1 MAKRLAF
8 TFAIAFFCSLV
19 LVMMSPATMADE
31 FIPLGKAKDPTAT
44 HATQGH
50 SGMTIVNVSDA
61 KKLLEIIQPRM
72 VRNLRGNR
80 GAFVL
85 SVMPGSAAESSGLL
99 FGDVI
104 TQVNNVAIQD
114 GSQVI
119 EIIAGTEPGST
130 VAVKATRAIQQ
141 GSRVIWKTISG
152 EVKVLSYLENCR
164 NACELSKDV
173 IGGIASAK
181 HKNTPSSPGRTFV
194 ALKINQSNDATVLSI
209 VFNYSAKDW
218 IFLRK
223 GTLTNGGE
231 KIELT
236 FSGVLRDNGSGVVW
250 EVATHRLSGNEID
263 TLRKL
268 LKSESKIVAR
278 FTGNDYYRD
287 IDVEDSYISDMRV
300 VFDLYAMNVGAEI
313 THWQPALEAKE
324 VAAAKV
330 PAEFRVFSDVT
341 GQFKI
346 EATFVSADENIVVL
360 LKQDG
365 DEIKIPVG
373 KLSDDDRKWIAEQTE
388 MNSLTRRFLD

>member
-1 MAKRLAF
+1 MAKKVAI
-8 TFAIAFFCSLV
+8 TFSIALFCSLV
-19 LVMMSPATMADE
+19 LVPISPVTMADE
-31 FIPLGKAKDPTAT
+31 FVPLGKAKVPTAT

-50 SGMTIVNVSDA
+50 SGMTIINVSDA
-61 KKLLEIIQPRM
+61 KKLLEVIQPRM

-114 GSQVI
+114 GSQVT

-164 NACELSKDV
+164 NACELSNDV
-173 IGGIASAK
+173 ISGIASAK
-181 HKNTPSSPGRTFV
+181 HKNTPNSPGRTFV
-194 ALKINQSNDATVLSI
+194 ALKINQSNDATVLRI

-218 IFLRK
+218 LFVKK

-231 KIELT
+231 KIELS
-236 FSGVLRDNGSGVVW
+236 FSDVLRDNGSGIVW
-250 EVATHRLSGNEID
+250 EVATHRLLDNEIAI
-263 TLRKL
+263 LRKI

-287 IDVEDSYISDMRV
+287 IDVEDSHISDMRV
-300 VFDLYAMNVGAEI
+300 IFDLYAMNVGIET
-313 THWQPALEAKE
+313 THWQPEVEAKE
-324 VAAAKV
+324 KAVAKL
-330 PAEFRVFSDVT
+330 PAEVRVFSDAT

-346 EATFVSADENIVVL
+346 QATFISADENTVIL
-360 LKQDG
+360 LKQNG
-365 DEIKIPVG
+365 DEIKIPIG
-373 KLSDDDRKWIAEQTE
+373 KLSADDRKWIAEQIE
-388 MNSLTRRFLD
+388 MNSPTCRYLD

>member
-1 MAKRLAF
+1 MLKRLAF
-8 TFAIAFFCSLV
+8 IFAIGLFCSLA
-19 LVMMSPATMADE
+19 LVPISPTTMADE
-31 FIPLGKAKDPTAT
+31 FIPLGKAKDPTAI

-50 SGMTIVNVSDA
+50 SGMTIINVSDA
-61 KKLLEIIQPRM
+61 KKLLEVIQPRM
-72 VRNLRGNR
+72 IRNLKGNR

-119 EIIAGTEPGST
+119 EIVAATEPGST
-130 VAVKATRAIQQ
+130 IAVKATRAIQQ

-164 NACELSKDV
+164 NACELSNDA
-173 IGGIASAK
+173 ISGIASAK
-181 HKNTPSSPGRTFV
+181 HKNTPNSAGRTFV
-194 ALKINQSNDATVLSI
+194 ALKINQSNDVTVLSI

-218 IFLRK
+218 LFVKK

-231 KIELT
+231 KIELS
-236 FSGVLRDNGSGVVW
+236 FSSVLRDNGGGIVW
-250 EVATHRLSGNEID
+250 EIATHRLSDNEID
-263 TLRKL
+263 ALRKI

-278 FTGNDYYRD
+278 FTGSDYYRD
-287 IDVEDSYISDMRV
+287 IDVEDSHISDMRV
-300 VFDLYAMNVGAEI
+300 VFDLYAMNVGVET
-313 THWQPALEAKE
+313 THWQPEVEAKIE
-324 VAAAKV
+324 SAAKV
-330 PAEFRVFSDVT
+330 PVEVRVFSDAT

-346 EATFVSADENIVVL
+346 QATFISADENTVVL
-360 LKQDG
+360 LKQNG

-373 KLSDDDRKWIAEQTE
+373 KLSDADRKWIAEQIE
-388 MNSLTRRFLD
+388 MN

>member
-1 MAKRLAF
+1 
-8 TFAIAFFCSLV
+8 
-19 LVMMSPATMADE
+19 
-31 FIPLGKAKDPTAT
+31 
-44 HATQGH
+44 
-50 SGMTIVNVSDA
+50 
-61 KKLLEIIQPRM
+61 
-72 VRNLRGNR
+72 
-80 GAFVL
+80 
-85 SVMPGSAAESSGLL
+85 
-99 FGDVI
+99 
-104 TQVNNVAIQD
+104 
-114 GSQVI
+114 
-119 EIIAGTEPGST
+119 
-130 VAVKATRAIQQ
+130 
-141 GSRVIWKTISG
+141 
-152 EVKVLSYLENCR
+152 
-164 NACELSKDV
+164 
-173 IGGIASAK
+173 
-181 HKNTPSSPGRTFV
+181 
-194 ALKINQSNDATVLSI
+194 LKINQSNDATVLSI